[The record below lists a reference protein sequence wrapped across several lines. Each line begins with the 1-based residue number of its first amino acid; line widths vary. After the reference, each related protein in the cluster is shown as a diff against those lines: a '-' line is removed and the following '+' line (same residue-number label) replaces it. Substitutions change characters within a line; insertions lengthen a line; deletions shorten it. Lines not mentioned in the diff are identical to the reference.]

1 MHKLRIVS
9 FRCFAQSMSY
19 LLSSILITNKRKFVD
34 REREKTFTHILFL
47 SDIMMST
54 TEEEEEKR
62 KKLKESR
69 LLCLLR

>member
-1 MHKLRIVS
+1 M
-9 FRCFAQSMSY
+9 
-19 LLSSILITNKRKFVD
+19 
-34 REREKTFTHILFL
+34 ETFTHILFL

-54 TEEEEEKR
+54 TEEEEKK